1 MLYTICS
8 KYHPGVDTHL
18 RNVGLLGLSKHLY
31 IEELSEIPDDATS
44 LIFGAWHISYE
55 PVMKFARRKGIKIGY
70 LWTSSPTET
79 ELHSITLVQHQHEL
93 LYQASIPME
102 MNNKGEI
109 SLLNQILAMKKNDD
123 IDFIW
128 FAKKD
133 FLAPFEDDGVFFA
146 PHPVQE
152 RPKRTFVPERHNI
165 SLFMSPAIKKN
176 IYSQYLAFTAVARHI
191 PALHLKTS
199 LPFHTLP
206 NVTVLGWM
214 PQAVYEQE
222 INNTYLALHISLAE
236 SFAYGAYEFLAR
248 GVPCLISPTIARNF
262 NLPLYNDLVIQNV
275 DSVQEIADRI
285 QYIVESDE
293 NYYRELSDNLYQA
306 MKELREYNNASI
318 VKIFREQGISISKIE
333 KLSSVVGI

>member
-18 RNVGLLGLSKHLY
+18 RNVEFLGLSKHLY

-79 ELHSITLVQHQHEL
+79 ELHSIILVQQQHEL
-93 LYQASIPME
+93 LYQTSIPTE
-102 MNNKGEI
+102 MNYKGEI
-109 SLLNQILAMKKNDD
+109 SLLNQILTMKKNDE

-133 FLAPFEDDGVFFA
+133 FLEAFEDDGVFFA

-152 RPKRTFVPERHNI
+152 RPKRNFIPERNNI
-165 SLFMSPAIKKN
+165 SLFLSPAIKKN
-176 IYSQYLAFTAVARHI
+176 IYSQYLAFTAVARRI
-191 PALHLKTS
+191 PALHLRTS
-199 LPFHTLP
+199 LPLCTSP
-206 NVTVLGWM
+206 GVTVLGWM
-214 PQAVYEQE
+214 PQDVYEQE
-222 INNTYLALHISLAE
+222 INNTYLALHVSLAE

-262 NLPLYNDLVIQNV
+262 NLPLHNDIVIQNV
-275 DSVQEIADRI
+275 DSVKEIADRI
-285 QYIVESDE
+285 QYMVESDE
-293 NYYRELSDNLYQA
+293 NYYRELSDDLYLA
-306 MKELREYNNASI
+306 MRELKEHNNAST
-318 VKIFREQGISISKIE
+318 VKIFRERG
-333 KLSSVVGI
+333 LV

>member
-55 PVMKFARRKGIKIGY
+55 PVMKFARKKGIKIGY

-79 ELHSITLVQHQHEL
+79 ELHSIVLVQHQHEL

-102 MNNKGEI
+102 INHKGEI
-109 SLLNQILAMKKNDD
+109 SLLNQILTMKKNDE

-133 FLAPFEDDGVFFA
+133 FLEAFEDDGFFFA

-152 RPKRTFVPERHNI
+152 RQKRDFVPERNNI
-165 SLFMSPAIKKN
+165 SLFLSPAIKKN
-176 IYSQYLAFTAVARHI
+176 IYSQYLAFTAVARRI
-191 PALHLKTS
+191 PALHLRTS
-199 LPFHTLP
+199 LPFHSSP
-206 NVTVLGWM
+206 NVTILGWM
-214 PQAVYEQE
+214 PQTVYETE

-248 GVPCLISPTIARNF
+248 GIPCLISPTIARNF
-262 NLPLYNDLVIQNV
+262 NLPLHNDIVIQNV
-275 DSVQEIADRI
+275 DSVKEIADRI
-285 QYIVESDE
+285 QYMVESDE
-293 NYYRELSDNLYQA
+293 NYYRELSNDLYLA
-306 MKELREYNNASI
+306 MRELKEHNNASI
-318 VKIFREQGISISKIE
+318 VEIFRKQGIA
-333 KLSSVVGI
+333 

>member
-18 RNVGLLGLSKHLY
+18 RNVGALGLSKHLY

-79 ELHSITLVQHQHEL
+79 ELHSIMLVQHQHEL

-102 MNNKGEI
+102 MNHKGEI
-109 SLLNQILAMKKNDD
+109 SLLNQILAMKKNDE

-133 FLAPFEDDGVFFA
+133 FLEAFEDDGVFFA

-152 RPKRTFVPERHNI
+152 RPERTFVPEKNNI
-165 SLFMSPAIKKN
+165 SLFLSPAIKKN
-176 IYSQYLAFTAVARHI
+176 IYSQYLAFTAVKRRI
-191 PALHLKTS
+191 PALHLRTS
-199 LPFHTLP
+199 LPFRSTP
-206 NVTVLGWM
+206 DVTVMGWM
-214 PQAVYEQE
+214 PQAVYEKE

-262 NLPLYNDLVIQNV
+262 NLPLHNDIVIRNV
-275 DSVQEIADRI
+275 DSVKEIADRI
-285 QYIVESDE
+285 QYMVESDE
-293 NYYRELSDNLYQA
+293 NYYRELSNDLYIA
-306 MKELREYNNASI
+306 MKKLKERNNASI
-318 VKIFREQGISISKIE
+318 MEIFREQGI
-333 KLSSVVGI
+333 V